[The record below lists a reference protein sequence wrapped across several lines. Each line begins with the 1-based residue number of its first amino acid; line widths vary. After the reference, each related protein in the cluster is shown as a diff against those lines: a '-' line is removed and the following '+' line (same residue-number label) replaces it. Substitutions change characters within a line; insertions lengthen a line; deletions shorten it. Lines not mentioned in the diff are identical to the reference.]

1 MNLVDCSPGFPYSS
15 RERVR
20 YDYWGGFGDGKSRIF
35 NMKEHSVVSEVLSH
49 LLPYKAKKNSM
60 GNLKSL
66 KSIGNDLE
74 VAAHISIVTASHI
87 NGFCGIEGWEF
98 LVEVVLCRQVSSLD
112 RIDEHFE
119 DPVPRS

>member
-1 MNLVDCSPGFPYSS
+1 MYIFENKLYLHQYNLTCFWLPLLLPRKSADC
-15 RERVR
+15 
-20 YDYWGGFGDGKSRIF
+20 WGGFGDVKSRIF

-87 NGFCGIEGWEF
+87 NGFCGIEG
-98 LVEVVLCRQVSSLD
+98 
-112 RIDEHFE
+112 
-119 DPVPRS
+119 